1 MRSIKHQ
8 IFYFPESKVHL
19 ESICELRC
27 DTSIDSSYFYGLSQI
42 CQYIQRFIIYNTKPQ
57 PNNGI
62 AKLIEVQKNLK
73 HFEWINE
80 FHDDYL
86 KDPYVEIFLA
96 LEKKANSLNYLRV
109 FIDYVNNIAHTLF
122 QEILPKFYKLKI
134 LKIDAYP
141 FFTEEQ
147 LKKLKMQVYY
157 DLEILNIEY
166 NELNVISSV
175 IENSGGHLKK
185 ILFSPY
191 KTYDYGYPP
200 NLKENSL
207 NFIRKVYEYC
217 PSIEYL
223 SILFSP
229 SEEHFTELEKL
240 LKICQNIKSLL
251 IVMKRIVGDKEYGKK
266 LLEILIR
273 SAPMNLKEIRI
284 GKEFKFSL
292 ENLKKFLDR
301 WRSRPALSLFIL
313 TSDPIYIGEDFTR
326 LIDKYKSDGVIKD
339 FKYGSHTNDIDYVF
353 NI

>member
-42 CQYIQRFIIYNTKPQ
+42 CQCIQRFIIYNTKPQ

-73 HFEWINE
+73 HFEWVDE
-80 FHDDYL
+80 FNDDYL
-86 KDPYVEIFLA
+86 EDPYVEIFLA
-96 LEKKANSLNYLRV
+96 LEKKAN
-109 FIDYVNNIAHTLF
+109 
-122 QEILPKFYKLKI
+122 K
-134 LKIDAYP
+134 
-141 FFTEEQ
+141 
-147 LKKLKMQVYY
+147 
-157 DLEILNIEY
+157 Y

-191 KTYDYGYPP
+191 ETYDYEYPS
-200 NLKENSL
+200 NLKEKSL

-223 SILFSP
+223 SILFLP

-284 GKEFKFSL
+284 GKEFKISL

-313 TSDPIYIGEDFTR
+313 TSDPIYIGGDFTR

-339 FKYGSHTNDIDYVF
+339 FKYGSRIDDINYVF